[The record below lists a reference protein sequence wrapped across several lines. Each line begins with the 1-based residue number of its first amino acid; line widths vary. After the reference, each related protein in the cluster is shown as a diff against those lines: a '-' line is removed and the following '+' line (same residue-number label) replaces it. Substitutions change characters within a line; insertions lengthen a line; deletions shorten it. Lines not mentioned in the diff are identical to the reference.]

1 MKRQGSPSRP
11 WHIPNVRLNVLEP
24 CRNIA
29 TKTQRSR
36 KRQPSQFLRKARQK
50 YEVGTRV
57 TLRNL
62 AAEDKDL
69 FWSSLCQWFLCSL
82 LATGVLARLSD
93 RSAKRQQPVFTVGR
107 SSTTSRSKTTLHVVD
122 RTSCEVQSSAEPDWN
137 CEETEQ
143 QHRNIQTCQ
152 TISKADHTQL
162 LTHHDGDGGSRR
174 TQL

>member
-69 FWSSLCQWFLCSL
+69 FCS
-82 LATGVLARLSD
+82 TGVLARLSD